1 MNKIDND
8 AQRGRQT
15 TKQPTCMYCY
25 ERAVKHIS
33 MALLFSV
40 FSACVFQL
48 ATRAINQRLYVWRS
62 ADWRAMIT
70 RRDESRDHATH
81 VVLFTVGRMS

>member
-1 MNKIDND
+1 MHNEV
-8 AQRGRQT
+8 ARRQSNPHVCT
-15 TKQPTCMYCY
+15 VMS
-25 ERAVKHIS
+25 V
-33 MALLFSV
+33 LLSTLVWLCSFQF